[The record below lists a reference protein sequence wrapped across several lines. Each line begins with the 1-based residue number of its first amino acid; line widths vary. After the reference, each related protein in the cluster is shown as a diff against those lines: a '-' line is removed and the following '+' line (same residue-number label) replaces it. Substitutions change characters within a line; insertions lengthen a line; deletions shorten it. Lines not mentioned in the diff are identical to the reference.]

1 MVVSGKVGVL
11 LLLLFFFFFALM
23 CIAFLVKKIL
33 EEMKEWCKIF
43 LGLILSSINI
53 KLEQFFMFCEHV
65 VCLIKIAF
73 GCIRTG
79 LKD

>member
-23 CIAFLVKKIL
+23 CMAFLVKKII

-53 KLEQFFMFCEHV
+53 KL
-65 VCLIKIAF
+65 
-73 GCIRTG
+73 
-79 LKD
+79 